1 MLDTKDVIVSI
12 FAAIVGDTH
21 PLAMMALAAKWVWA
35 HVLIAAA
42 ICIRARW

>member
-1 MLDTKDVIVSI
+1 MHTSDLIGAVIAGI
-12 FAAIVGDTH
+12 IGDTH
-21 PLAMMALAAKWVWA
+21 PLTIIAFASKWVWA